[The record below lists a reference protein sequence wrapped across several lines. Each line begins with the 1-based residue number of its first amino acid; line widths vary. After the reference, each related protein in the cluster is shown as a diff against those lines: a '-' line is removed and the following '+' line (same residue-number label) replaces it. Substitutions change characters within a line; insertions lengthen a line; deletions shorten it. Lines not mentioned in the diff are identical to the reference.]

1 MSTRS
6 AYVAII
12 GRPNVGK
19 STLVNAIIGEKV
31 SIVSPKAQT
40 TRHKINAIYTDGELQ
55 LVFLDTPG
63 IHRTQTELGAS
74 MNRAALSAL
83 SDVDVVCFV
92 VDASKPYGK
101 GEQNILETLK
111 LINKPVILV
120 LNKFDEVGKP
130 FMANLLNHWVT
141 QFQFAHLIPVSAL
154 KGTQV
159 KELVKI
165 IASYAKEG
173 PHYFP
178 QGMISDRSES
188 FFLSELIREQVLIY
202 THEEVPHSV
211 AVTIDS
217 FEETSDTLVTV
228 EASIIV
234 ERDSQKGII
243 IGEKGQMLKRIT
255 QSAIYNAEKALEVK
269 VNLRCFVKVEKDWR
283 NRSHY
288 LKEFGFTSKE

>member
-1 MSTRS
+1 MSLRS
-6 AYVAII
+6 AYVAVI

-40 TRHKINAIYTDGELQ
+40 TRHKINAIYTSGELQ
-55 LVFLDTPG
+55 LVFVDTPG

-74 MNRAALSAL
+74 MNRAAHSAL

-92 VDASKPYGK
+92 VDASKPAGK
-101 GEQNILETLK
+101 GEENILETLK
-111 LINKPVILV
+111 QVGKPVILV

-130 FMANLLNHWVT
+130 RMANLLNEWVT
-141 QFQFAHLIPVSAL
+141 RYSFAHLIPVSAL

-159 KELVKI
+159 KELLSI
-165 IASYAKEG
+165 ISGYAKVG
-173 PHYFP
+173 PHYYP
-178 QGMISDRSES
+178 QGMVSDRSES
-188 FFLSELIREQVLIY
+188 FFLSELVREQVLIY

-211 AVTIDS
+211 AVTIDQY
-217 FEETSDTLVTV
+217 EETTPTLLTI

-255 QSAIYNAEKALEVK
+255 QSAIYQAEKALGAK
-269 VNLRCFVKVEKDWR
+269 VDLRCFVKVEKDWR
-283 NRSHY
+283 NRPHY
-288 LKEFGFTSKE
+288 LKEFGFTSKD